1 MSILKRIFGI
11 CVTGLPANS
20 SCREMSDGKIV
31 IDLEKAP
38 ELGRP
43 GGAIRIEKSGMDNR
57 ILLFLGDD
65 GDYHAF
71 LNKCACS
78 GWRLDPQPGTSTVQC
93 CTLAKSTYSYDGKVL
108 SGPAKEPAQVF
119 PVTKDGSKIKISIT

>member
-11 CVTGLPANS
+11 CVTRLPADG
-20 SCREMSDGKIV
+20 SCWKMSDGKIV
-31 IDLEKAP
+31 VDLEKAP

-43 GGAIRIEKSGMDNR
+43 GGAIRIEQSGMDNR

-65 GDYHAF
+65 GGYHAF

-78 GWRLDPQPGTSTVQC
+78 GWRIDPQPGTSTVQC

-119 PVTKDGSKIKISIT
+119 PVTKDGNKITISIA